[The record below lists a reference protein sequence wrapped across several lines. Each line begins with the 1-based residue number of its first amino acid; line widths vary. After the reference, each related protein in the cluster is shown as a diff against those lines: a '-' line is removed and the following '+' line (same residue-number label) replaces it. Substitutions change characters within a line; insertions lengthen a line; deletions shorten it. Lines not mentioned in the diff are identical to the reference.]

1 MVAGAAVAD
10 PNILGAAAGP
20 APVAAAGAAP
30 NMFVLVE
37 AGLPNMPALEV
48 FVVVAPPKRAGAA
61 VDAPNIPGVD
71 VGRPPNMF
79 DAGAVAAVVEGA
91 GIFPK
96 ALGVELA
103 TVAAVLVKFPNML
116 GAG

>member
-10 PNILGAAAGP
+10 PNILGAAAA

-30 NMFVLVE
+30 NMFVLAA
-37 AGLPNMPALEV
+37 AGFPNMPELEEV
-48 FVVVAPPKRAGAA
+48 VVVVAPPKRAGAA
-61 VDAPNIPGVD
+61 VEAPNIPGVD

-79 DAGAVAAVVEGA
+79 DAGAVAAVVVGA

-96 ALGVELA
+96 TLGVALA